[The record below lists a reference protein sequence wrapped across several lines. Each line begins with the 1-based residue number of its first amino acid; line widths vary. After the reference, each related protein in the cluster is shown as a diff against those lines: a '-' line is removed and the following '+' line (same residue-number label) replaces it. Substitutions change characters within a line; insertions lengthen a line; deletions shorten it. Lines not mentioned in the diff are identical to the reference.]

1 MSIATKVL
9 DLLTGDEPNQ
19 PRLTW
24 YGPDDERVELSGR
37 VLANWVTKATNL
49 LVEEGE
55 VEPGSRV
62 LLDVPVHWRAL
73 VWAMATWCA
82 GGELVLPAE
91 DDFADEDDHTHDDPY
106 EPDLTDAEEDDE
118 DEDDVDNYLDEDDSV
133 FVPDETAEE
142 PDIAVTSRPG
152 GAPSAGLVL
161 VVALPA
167 LAMHVEDPIPDGAV
181 DAAAALMTYGD
192 HLGYVQEPA
201 AQHNALSGPE
211 VAGSTGGPV
220 PYGELAEWCRQQTP
234 ACHRDEE
241 RPRVLC
247 VPGSH
252 TEMLGHA
259 VAAWRAGGSLVLLG
273 EDVDSGRF
281 DEIAGAE
288 RATVR
293 C

>member
-24 YGPDDERVELSGR
+24 YGAEDERVELSGR

-91 DDFADEDDHTHDDPY
+91 EDGAVEDDTDD
-106 EPDLTDAEEDDE
+106 EPAYAEEDGPDVSDDE
-118 DEDDVDNYLDEDDSV
+118 SV

-142 PDIAVTSRPG
+142 PDIAVTARPS

-167 LAMHVEDPIPDGAV
+167 LAMHVEEPIPAGAV

-192 HLGYVQEPA
+192 YLGFVQEPGGED
-201 AQHNALSGPE
+201 NALSGPE
-211 VAGSTGGPV
+211 IAGSTGGPV
-220 PYGELAEWCRQQTP
+220 PYGELAEWCREQTP

-247 VPGSH
+247 APRDHV
-252 TEMLGHA
+252 EMLAHA

-273 EDVDSGRF
+273 EDVDSSRF
-281 DEIAGAE
+281 DAIQAAE
-288 RATVR
+288 HAAVR

>member
-1 MSIATKVL
+1 MSIATRVL

-55 VEPGSRV
+55 VEPGTRV

-91 DDFADEDDHTHDDPY
+91 EEFVDDDEDEASADPY
-106 EPDLTDAEEDDE
+106 EPDDDGADDYDDDVEDD
-118 DEDDVDNYLDEDDSV
+118 DEDSV
-133 FVPDETAEE
+133 FVADDSPEE
-142 PDIAVTSRPG
+142 PDIAVTSRAT

-167 LAMHVEDPIPDGAV
+167 LAMQVEEPIPSGAV
-181 DAAAALMTYGD
+181 DAAAALMSYGD
-192 HLGYVQEPA
+192 ALGHVEEPA
-201 AQHNALSGPE
+201 PTDAALSGPE

-220 PYGELAEWCRQQTP
+220 PYGELAEWCREQTP
-234 ACHRDEE
+234 ASHRDED

-247 VPGSH
+247 SPGNH
-252 TEMLGHA
+252 LEMLAHA

-273 EDVDSGRF
+273 EDVDASRF
-281 DEIAGAE
+281 DAIEAAE
-288 RATVR
+288 RAVVR